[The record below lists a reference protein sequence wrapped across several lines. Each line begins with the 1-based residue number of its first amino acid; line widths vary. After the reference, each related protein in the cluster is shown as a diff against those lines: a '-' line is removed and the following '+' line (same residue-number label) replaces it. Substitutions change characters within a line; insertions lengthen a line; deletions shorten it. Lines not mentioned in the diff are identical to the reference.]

1 MGKRGRPRKYRH
13 DIRCP
18 ECGSNW
24 IVKNGKQ
31 KGKQTYLCKECLRRF
46 TPEAER
52 IHHSKSKR
60 EQAISMF
67 CEGMPISA
75 ISRILDVNYTT
86 VYSWIYREGQKA
98 EEIVDK
104 KIQQLQDQ
112 TFEKISFDEMWTYE
126 KVRKG
131 ENRRDVW
138 IWTAILEDKE
148 KRFKKVM
155 FVGDRDEETFL
166 KNNEE
171 NTRE

>member
-1 MGKRGRPRKYRH
+1 MGKRGRPRTYRH

-31 KGKQTYLCKECLRRF
+31 KGKQTYLCRDCLRRF

-52 IHHSKSKR
+52 IHHPKSKKK
-60 EQAISMF
+60 QAISMF

-75 ISRILDVNYTT
+75 ISRILGVKYTT
-86 VYSWIYREGQKA
+86 THSWIYRKGQEAKQLV
-98 EEIVDK
+98 EEKV
-104 KIQQLQDQ
+104 QRLQNE

-131 ENRRDVW
+131 KNRQEVW
-138 IWTAILEDKE
+138 IWTAVLEDKD
-148 KRFKKVM
+148 KRFKKLM
-155 FVGDRDEETFL
+155 FVGNRDEESFL
-166 KNNEE
+166 KYAE
-171 NTRE
+171 